1 MEVNAF
7 CTFRHGIWYPY
18 YTEGKI
24 TMFAAQWEYQ
34 NWFKLLFIGAKF
46 ITFIMSK
53 WEFNFLIR
61 LLLAL
66 KKPVC
71 FLYKDYF
78 QVIKN
83 GYIFWIKKLG
93 VRSNFL
99 SRNEIAIDHS
109 NGKIFETNLQ
119 HFIKMK
125 ELRYMNFWFFCIDS
139 SKLENCHFLLKTG
152 KKLNKINKFS

>member
-1 MEVNAF
+1 
-7 CTFRHGIWYPY
+7 
-18 YTEGKI
+18 
-24 TMFAAQWEYQ
+24 
-34 NWFKLLFIGAKF
+34 
-46 ITFIMSK
+46 MSK

-125 ELRYMNFWFFCIDS
+125 EHEL
-139 SKLENCHFLLKTG
+139 LVFLYRL
-152 KKLNKINKFS
+152 